1 MASDAASRYPLRP
14 TVTDPPDL
22 WARVSPDVPA
32 TFARHTHRS
41 TAMAKGNKRPKK
53 EVKKPKQDK
62 KAPKK
67 AK

>member
-1 MASDAASRYPLRP
+1 MVTGAAIRYALDRGPAGGR
-14 TVTDPPDL
+14 
-22 WARVSPDVPA
+22 RVMLKE
-32 TFARHTHRS
+32 